1 MKDDIRE
8 IVEDYTERT
17 FSRVADRL
25 RLNSGDT
32 SPEELQDIEEMQRK
46 WTEILYRWACKQD
59 KREEE
64 TDIPF

>member
-1 MKDDIRE
+1 MKDEIRE

-17 FSRVADRL
+17 FSKITDRL

-46 WTEILYRWACKQD
+46 WVEILYRWACKQD